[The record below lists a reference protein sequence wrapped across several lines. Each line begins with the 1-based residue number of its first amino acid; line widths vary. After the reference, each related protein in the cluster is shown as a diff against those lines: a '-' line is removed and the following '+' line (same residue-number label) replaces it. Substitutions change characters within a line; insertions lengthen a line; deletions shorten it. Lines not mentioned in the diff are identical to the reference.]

1 MRGSLPA
8 KVLVV
13 AEVNAVVVEAL
24 HPQEVAAAM
33 PTAKVQRLAVPQQRP
48 HLHELRRL

>member
-33 PTAKVQRLAVPQQRP
+33 PTAKVQRLTVPQQRS
-48 HLHELRRL
+48 HLHESRRL